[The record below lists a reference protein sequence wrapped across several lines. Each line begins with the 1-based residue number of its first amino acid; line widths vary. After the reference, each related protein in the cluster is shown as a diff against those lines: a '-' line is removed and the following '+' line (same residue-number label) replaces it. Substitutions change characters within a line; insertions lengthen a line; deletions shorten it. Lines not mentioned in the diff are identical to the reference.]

1 MEDAL
6 ADERQTTGVQALQI
20 QDLYRKLAERE
31 VLASELQCQ
40 QAHPPPK
47 QALPR
52 PAMFSIR

>member
-40 QAHPPPK
+40 QAHTPPK
-47 QALPR
+47 QALPH